1 MNAKE
6 DDPPRTLLERLPV
19 LKRPCDLDLLLFFA
33 QHRRTLISSEQ
44 LARLLGYPIKEIAR
58 SRDALIAAGFLTE
71 TQNPV
76 SPARMSVFTP
86 GGANSGSLSA
96 VVEWASTREGHLA
109 LRAALKRS
117 PAGRTDGLASSSEDD
132 LATDRVN
139 NEGEHSDG

>member
-33 QHRRTLISSEQ
+33 QHRRTLMSSEQ

-58 SRDALIAAGFLTE
+58 SRDALIAAGLLTE

-76 SPARMSVFTP
+76 ARRGWTCSRQAARTADRCRP
-86 GGANSGSLSA
+86 SWSGPPHA
-96 VVEWASTREGHLA
+96 KDIW
-109 LRAALKRS
+109 
-117 PAGRTDGLASSSEDD
+117 PCGR
-132 LATDRVN
+132 R
-139 NEGEHSDG
+139 